1 MHETRGLVLRE
12 TRGLFEHTFVVIIFY
27 FYFWAGRREKKIRD
41 AHTHAC
47 TRHGGS
53 FCVRHGGS
61 FERTFVAIILFFFLG
76 EGGKKKIRAC
86 MHACMRARD
95 TGARSA

>member
-1 MHETRGLVLRE
+1 MH
-12 TRGLFEHTFVVIIFY
+12 
-27 FYFWAGRREKKIRD
+27 ACM
-41 AHTHAC
+41 HAC

-61 FERTFVAIILFFFLG
+61 FECTFVVIIFYFYFWGG
-76 EGGKKKIRAC
+76 EGKKRFVTHAC
-86 MHACMRARD
+86 MHARD

>member
-1 MHETRGLVLRE
+1 M
-12 TRGLFEHTFVVIIFY
+12 
-27 FYFWAGRREKKIRD
+27 
-41 AHTHAC
+41 HAC

-61 FERTFVAIILFFFLG
+61 FERTFVEIIFFLG
-76 EGGKKKIRAC
+76 RGKKKMIRAC
-86 MHACMRARD
+86 MHARD